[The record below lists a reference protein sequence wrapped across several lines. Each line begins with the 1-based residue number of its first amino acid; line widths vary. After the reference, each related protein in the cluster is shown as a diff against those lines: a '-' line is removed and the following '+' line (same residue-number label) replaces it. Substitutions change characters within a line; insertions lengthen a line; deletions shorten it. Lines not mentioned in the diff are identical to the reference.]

1 MSYSD
6 TEEFAPDEFP
16 PKEAP
21 DCGTCCDQGFVPDL
35 TGETGTAQC
44 PECHPTAEQ
53 SAAATAEY
61 QRWVA
66 TGELDPTADPF

>member
-6 TEEFAPDEFP
+6 TAEFAPDEFP

-35 TGETGTAQC
+35 TGETGTANC
-44 PECHPTAEQ
+44 SECNPTAEQ
-53 SAAATAEY
+53 AEAVTAEY